1 MTPNIKMIK
10 KYGIPKVQF
19 YIKNIMNFIGPRK
32 RSKQGPTKPLL
43 TPTCAP
49 KSATENHH
57 FWEASIASPENRLPL
72 SQAKREKFPSLH
84 TPYWCNKI
92 ATENHHFWE
101 ASIVSPVKR
110 LSLSRA

>member
-10 KYGIPKVQF
+10 KYGIPKVKF

-57 FWEASIASPENRLPL
+57 FWEASIASPEKWIPHRQFFKLFADKLDN
-72 SQAKREKFPSLH
+72 A
-84 TPYWCNKI
+84 CA
-92 ATENHHFWE
+92 ATFYNQ
-101 ASIVSPVKR
+101 SDYLIST
-110 LSLSRA
+110 LNQ